1 MNVMELISNFNA
13 ESGASPQ
20 QGDLGVNSKNELHR
34 FVNGEWQLI
43 GYDATSPAS
52 IERQQKESKRKNE
65 LKSMYQMGVTHYW
78 SKGDFPIRMTIRPDG
93 TEYIDKAD
101 MPA

>member
-1 MNVMELISNFNA
+1 MDLINNFNA
-13 ESGASPQ
+13 ESGDNPQ
-20 QGDLGVNSKNELHR
+20 IGDVGTNSKNELHR
-34 FVNGEWQLI
+34 FTNEGWKLV

-52 IERQQKESKRKNE
+52 IERQQKEYKRKEE
-65 LKSMYQMGVTHYW
+65 LKSMYQNGVTHYW